1 MKILAALALLVLP
14 AILQGQGTA
23 PAQLRQL
30 FADEWE
36 HTLRENPTFA
46 TSVGDRRFDNRLSSV
61 GLADQQRRLAAER
74 EFLRRLRAIDR
85 AALSRGDQ
93 LNYDI
98 FLRLKQDEIAQYE
111 HRSYLIPITNREGFH
126 TSFPQLPDRVP
137 LATVRDYE
145 SYIARLRAFRTYAQ
159 QHIEL
164 MREGIRT
171 GMVLPR
177 VSVQGLPEMLQAH
190 VVDDPSTSLLYAPFR
205 EFPAGVAQAEQERL
219 RAGGRAAISESV
231 VPGYRDFLAF
241 ITQEYTPRARPSIG
255 ASELPNGRA
264 IYTQRVRQFTTL
276 DLTPEQVHQTGLA
289 EVSRIRA
296 EM

>member
-98 FLRLKQDEIAQYE
+98 FLRLKQDEIGQYE

-145 SYIARLRAFRTYAQ
+145 SYIARLRAFRSYAQ

-171 GMVLPR
+171 GMVLP
-177 VSVQGLPEMLQAH
+177 
-190 VVDDPSTSLLYAPFR
+190 
-205 EFPAGVAQAEQERL
+205 
-219 RAGGRAAISESV
+219 
-231 VPGYRDFLAF
+231 
-241 ITQEYTPRARPSIG
+241 
-255 ASELPNGRA
+255 
-264 IYTQRVRQFTTL
+264 
-276 DLTPEQVHQTGLA
+276 
-289 EVSRIRA
+289 
-296 EM
+296 